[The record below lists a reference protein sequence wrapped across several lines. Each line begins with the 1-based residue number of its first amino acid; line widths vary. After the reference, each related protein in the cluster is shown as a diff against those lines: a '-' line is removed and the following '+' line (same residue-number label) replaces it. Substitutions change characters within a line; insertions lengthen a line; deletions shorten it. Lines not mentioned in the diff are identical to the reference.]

1 MPNLVNNSVYWC
13 IIIGALDV
21 IHLRPVNYVAIFQK
35 LFSMWPDVVLG
46 PRLSLGGRDDRRGDH
61 DDTEH

>member
-1 MPNLVNNSVYWC
+1 MPNLENYFVFYSY
-13 IIIGALDV
+13 IIGALDV

-46 PRLSLGGRDDRRGDH
+46 PRLSLGGGDH